1 MSHVFLCSRH
11 STRTVMEFAIFNP
24 PVVISFEIKFT
35 YSPWQSENPNGDKS
49 FFRQLKKLYWGW
61 KYIFFSVR
69 VNTKRSL
76 NVELMLGQRFIR
88 WTNKK
93 LAWAAHLP
101 PVNGIAYRKDVAVRA
116 QKLANG
122 EKIIWQKNVFQPPYG
137 LLMVASQSYQ
147 LHTEQYGHRF

>member
-35 YSPWQSENPNGDKS
+35 YSPWQSENPSGDKS
-49 FFRQLKKLYWGW
+49 FFRQFKKLYWGW
-61 KYIFFSVR
+61 TYIFFSVR

-76 NVELMLGQRFIR
+76 NVELMLGQRCIR

-101 PVNGIAYRKDVAVRA
+101 PVDGIAYREDVAVESAKTGKRW
-116 QKLANG
+116 KNNLA
-122 EKIIWQKNVFQPPYG
+122 EKRLPAPLG

-147 LHTEQYGHRF
+147 LHTEQCGHRF